1 MTLKNFGLLGPSGIL
16 RRAPMRSFPITAFL
30 PGFATHDSAGNF
42 ERVCLRNCGFGC
54 KFSMTLQTRFCTSRT
69 ERLESEH
76 VLSLRL
82 P

>member
-1 MTLKNFGLLGPSGIL
+1 MTLDDPTSALGYTSECDNEKFI
-16 RRAPMRSFPITAFL
+16 PIAAFS
-30 PGFATHDSAGNF
+30 PGDSAGTF
-42 ERVCLRNCGFGC
+42 EQGCLRNCGFGC
-54 KFSMTLQTRFCTSRT
+54 KVAMTLQSRFCPPRT